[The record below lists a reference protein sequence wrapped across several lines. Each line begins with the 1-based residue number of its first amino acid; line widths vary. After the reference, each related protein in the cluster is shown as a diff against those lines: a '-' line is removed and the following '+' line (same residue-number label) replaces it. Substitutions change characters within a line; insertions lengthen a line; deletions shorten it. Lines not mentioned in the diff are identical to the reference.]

1 MFPHVG
7 AVVKVTA
14 PGSSSPLPYG
24 EVRAAYRRVVLSFLR
39 RPKWIIFGI
48 VCAVFAVSFVSL
60 GFWQLRRLDS
70 VRTEN
75 ARILANRDKTVS
87 PAADVLSTERPP
99 AADVEYQ
106 RVTATGRFDPEKEI
120 VVRGRQVAAD
130 NGAFVITPLV
140 TDAGPVLLVVRGW
153 VPAASRADQ
162 PPSIPPPTRGEVT
175 VVGRVRQPETGT
187 GPAREA
193 TVGRLLSVTRILP
206 EKLADHVGRPTY
218 DAYVEQLEQTPAAAK
233 PAPVAIPQGALS
245 EGNHESYA
253 YQWFTF
259 AVMAVGGY
267 VLLIVLE
274 DRKRK
279 RSEDE
284 DAAPTRE
291 PTTV

>member
-1 MFPHVG
+1 
-7 AVVKVTA
+7 
-14 PGSSSPLPYG
+14 
-24 EVRAAYRRVVLSFLR
+24 VLSFLR

-87 PAADVLSTERPP
+87 PAADVLATDRPP

-106 RVTATGRFDPEKEI
+106 RVTATGRFDTGHEI
-120 VVRGRQVAAD
+120 VVRGRQVGAD

-153 VPAASRADQ
+153 VPAAPRADQ
-162 PPSIPPPTRGEVT
+162 APEIPPATRGEVT

-193 TVGRLLSVTRILP
+193 QVGGLLSVTRILP
-206 EKLADHVGRPTY
+206 EKLAGHVGKPTY
-218 DAYVEQLEQTPAAAK
+218 DAYVEQLEQTPAATR
-233 PAPVAIPQGALS
+233 PAPVAIPQGTLS

-274 DRKRK
+274 TRKLTKQARGAD
-279 RSEDE
+279 SE
-284 DAAPTRE
+284 PTRE